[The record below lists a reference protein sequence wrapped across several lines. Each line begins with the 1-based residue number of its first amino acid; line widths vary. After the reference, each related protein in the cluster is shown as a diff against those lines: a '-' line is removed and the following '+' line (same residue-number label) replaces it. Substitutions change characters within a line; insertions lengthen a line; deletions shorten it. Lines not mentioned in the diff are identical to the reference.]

1 MWLMMRHAS
10 ETFWISSASLGAR
23 LLRRRPAAAGRGQRW
38 KLGHQREI
46 VAVSEANRTLEDHR
60 YPEGKAPTDDASRMD
75 VSAKLTL
82 ARLVA
87 IELEPVALRLG
98 EFGPRA
104 EILDR
109 RRADVR
115 VVHPE
120 LGALRSGTNDG
131 ALPTPKA
138 K

>member
-1 MWLMMRHAS
+1 GRATSGFRPSPRRFSSVTSRSSRLSAAPGRRGDVTMWLMMRHAS

-87 IELEPVALRLG
+87 I
-98 EFGPRA
+98 
-104 EILDR
+104 
-109 RRADVR
+109 
-115 VVHPE
+115 
-120 LGALRSGTNDG
+120 
-131 ALPTPKA
+131 
-138 K
+138 